1 MRFLAQSA
9 AGLRARFSVLFDSV
23 ELTVGVVSLTIILI
37 LTVFHTQLQ
46 THDPYVGDLLERFSE
61 VGVNGHLLGTDNLG
75 RDVWSRLLEG
85 IRWSITAAVIDTF
98 IAFVIGTI
106 VGLFAAQYPGWIRT
120 ILNQIVDVSLA
131 FPSLIIAMIV
141 VAVIGRGFWPLTI
154 TLGLVS
160 WPVFARIVFAEA
172 LTLRQRDYVKASN
185 SFGARSIPIMLGHI
199 LPGLRPTLAVVLA
212 FHFADMLVAE
222 SALSF
227 LGLGAPLGVPTW
239 GNLLQESRDYLMVAP
254 WLLAVPAASI
264 IFTVVAVNLIG
275 DGLATIARRK
285 GLRIDL

>member
-1 MRFLAQSA
+1 MNALPGKGTGLWNRVLQRF
-9 AGLRARFSVLFDSV
+9 GSV
-23 ELTVGVVSLTIILI
+23 ELLIGVVLFALIVILI
-37 LTVFHTQLQ
+37 VFRTQLQ
-46 THDPYVGDLLERFSE
+46 THDPYVGDLYDRFSAM
-61 VGVNGHLLGTDNLG
+61 GAGGHLLGTDNLG

-85 IRWSITAAVIDTF
+85 IRWSVSAAGLATL
-98 IAFVIGTI
+98 IAFSIGAS
-106 VGLFAAQYPGWIRT
+106 VGLIAAQFSGWART
-120 ILNQIVDVSLA
+120 LLNQIVDMALA
-131 FPSLIIAMIV
+131 FPSLIIAIIV
-141 VAVIGRGFWPLTI
+141 VAVVGRGFWPLTI

-160 WPVFARIVFAEA
+160 WPVFARVVYAES
-172 LTLRQRDYVKASN
+172 LSLLERDYVVASRA
-185 SFGARSIPIMLGHI
+185 FGARRSAILLGHV
-199 LPGLRPTLAVVLA
+199 LPGLRPTLTVVLA

-254 WLLAVPAASI
+254 WLLFVPCAGIIYAVV
-264 IFTVVAVNLIG
+264 TVNLIG

>member
-1 MRFLAQSA
+1 MSARGNGSSGLRGRIKVPFDSIELTLGIVFLA
-9 AGLRARFSVLFDSV
+9 
-23 ELTVGVVSLTIILI
+23 IILM
-37 LTVFHTQLQ
+37 LVVFRSQLQ
-46 THDPYVGDLLERFSE
+46 THDPYVGDLLDRFSE
-61 VGVNGHLLGTDNLG
+61 IGVNGHLLGTDNLG

-85 IRWSITAAVIDTF
+85 IRWSISAAVIDTLV
-98 IAFVIGTI
+98 AFVIGTF
-106 VGLFAAQYPGWIRT
+106 VGLAAAQSTGWART
-120 ILNQIVDVSLA
+120 ILNQIVDMALA

-141 VAVIGRGFWPLTI
+141 VAVVGRGFWPLTI
-154 TLGLVS
+154 TLGLVT

-172 LTLRQRDYVKASN
+172 LTLLERDYVKASK
-185 SFGARSIPIMLGHI
+185 SFGARPLLIMLGHI

-254 WLLAVPAASI
+254 WLLAVPSVGI
-264 IFTVVAVNLIG
+264 IYTVVAVNLIG
-275 DGLATIARRK
+275 DGLASIARRK
-285 GLRIDL
+285 GLRIDI